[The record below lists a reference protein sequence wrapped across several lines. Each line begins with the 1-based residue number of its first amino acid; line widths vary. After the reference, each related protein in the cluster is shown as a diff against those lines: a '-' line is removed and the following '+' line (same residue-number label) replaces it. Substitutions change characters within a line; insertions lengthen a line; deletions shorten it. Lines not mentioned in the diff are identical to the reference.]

1 VADSRIVGR
10 VLYLATYQNGTCF
23 DCDAKPLTVVTSFDL
38 ADGSV
43 TPDADRVLVAHHR
56 SQNALRPAS

>member
-1 VADSRIVGR
+1 MLVFEMETDPVHSFERLEV
-10 VLYLATYQNGTCF
+10 
-23 DCDAKPLTVVTSFDL
+23 FDL

-56 SQNALRPAS
+56 SQNALRPGS